1 MLLVVLL
8 SILRTIV
15 EYTKDDREKQIT
27 KTIHTIVQNPQG
39 QKETRPNMKV
49 ITIFIGPSPS
59 CCGTQHYSAK
69 VRFLKAMYKV

>member
-49 ITIFIGPSPS
+49 ITIFIGPRPFCS
-59 CCGTQHYSAK
+59 GTQHYSAK
-69 VRFLKAMYKV
+69 GPFLNAI